1 MKPES
6 TILAGL
12 CIAAGVAFSG
22 ALSADE
28 GKEKV
33 QEIGA
38 ATSALLELQR
48 SGAAAGKAQPVS
60 GDVAS
65 RSYQRYLE
73 GFSQPQPES
82 KDSASSSNKPSA
94 PRSR

>member
-6 TILAGL
+6 NILVGL
-12 CIAAGVAFSG
+12 CMVAGVAFSG
-22 ALSADE
+22 ALLADE
-28 GKEKV
+28 SKEKP
-33 QEIGA
+33 QEIGG

-48 SGAAAGKAQPVS
+48 SGSAAGKAQPVS

-73 GFSQPQPES
+73 GFTQPLPES
-82 KDSASSSNKPSA
+82 KDSASNSTKPSA

>member
-6 TILAGL
+6 NILVGL
-12 CIAAGVAFSG
+12 CMVAGVAFSG
-22 ALSADE
+22 ALLADE
-28 GKEKV
+28 SKEKP

-38 ATSALLELQR
+38 ATSDLLELQR
-48 SGAAAGKAQPVS
+48 SGAAAGKAQPVT

-73 GFSQPQPES
+73 GYTQPLPDPKES
-82 KDSASSSNKPSA
+82 AASSAKLSA
-94 PRSR
+94 PRSH

>member
-12 CIAAGVAFSG
+12 CIVAGVAFPW
-22 ALSADE
+22 ALLAGES
-28 GKEKV
+28 KEKT

-73 GFSQPQPES
+73 AFTQPLPES
-82 KDSASSSNKPSA
+82 KDSAASSTKPSA

>member
-6 TILAGL
+6 NILVGL
-12 CIAAGVAFSG
+12 CMVAGVAFSG
-22 ALSADE
+22 ALLADE
-28 GKEKV
+28 SKEKP

-48 SGAAAGKAQPVS
+48 SGAAAGKAQPVT

-73 GFSQPQPES
+73 GYTQPLPDPKES
-82 KDSASSSNKPSA
+82 ATSSAKLSA
-94 PRSR
+94 PRSH